1 MLLAGADGLQAA
13 LAGQP
18 EKSAAQVCKFAAAA
32 RHGDQDNPPDADE
45 NQEIGKGEQPALPG
59 AHRRHRA
66 AAAFGGGAAEY
77 GVEKSVG
84 GKQDQ
89 RLAVMPP
96 QGLQAF
102 AHGAVLFGDFRLLG
116 CKAA

>member
-1 MLLAGADGLQAA
+1 MPLRQIFSGCLGYSRQPEMLLAGADGLQAA

-77 GVEKSVG
+77 GVEESVG

-89 RLAVMPP
+89 HCPLIV
-96 QGLQAF
+96 
-102 AHGAVLFGDFRLLG
+102 
-116 CKAA
+116 